1 MTKRVSRQEITK
13 SDIVK
18 NEEFIGEH
26 LETLREF
33 AERGDASVMYLL
45 GCYYDGGVC
54 EGGGNDPDEAVK
66 WYKKVS
72 RLGNTHAMNNLGVM
86 YLCGQGVRKSAAKA
100 SKWFRKAAE
109 LGSVVAQKNLAEM
122 YRYGDGVRV
131 DSAEAA
137 KWYEKAAAQGYA
149 GAQYDLGELY
159 ASGNGVA
166 KDLHAAEMW
175 YRKAAEQGNAEARR
189 KLAST

>member
-1 MTKRVSRQEITK
+1 MYPQEAVK

-33 AERGDASVMYLL
+33 AERGDVSVMYLL

-72 RLGNTHAMNNLGVM
+72 RLGNTHAMNNLGAM
-86 YLCGQGVRKSAAKA
+86 YLRGHDVRKSAAKA
-100 SKWFRKAAE
+100 SKWF
-109 LGSVVAQKNLAEM
+109 
-122 YRYGDGVRV
+122 
-131 DSAEAA
+131 
-137 KWYEKAAAQGYA
+137 
-149 GAQYDLGELY
+149 
-159 ASGNGVA
+159 
-166 KDLHAAEMW
+166 
-175 YRKAAEQGNAEARR
+175 RKAAEQGNAEARR

>member
-1 MTKRVSRQEITK
+1 MSDKKSNANGVYPQEAVK

-33 AERGDASVMYLL
+33 AERGDVSVMYLL
-45 GCYYDGGVC
+45 GCYYDGGFC

-66 WYKKVS
+66 WYKKAS
-72 RLGNTHAMNNLGVM
+72 RLGFASAMNNLGVM
-86 YLCGQGVRKSAAKA
+86 YVCGQGVRKSAAKA

-109 LGSVVAQKNLAEM
+109 LGNVVAQKNLAEM

-137 KWYEKAAAQGYA
+137 KWY
-149 GAQYDLGELY
+149 
-159 ASGNGVA
+159 
-166 KDLHAAEMW
+166 
-175 YRKAAEQGNAEARR
+175 RKAAE
-189 KLAST
+189 

>member
-1 MTKRVSRQEITK
+1 MK
-13 SDIVK
+13 SDIGK
-18 NEEFIGEH
+18 NAKFVREH
-26 LETLREF
+26 LETLRGF
-33 AERGDASVMYLL
+33 AERGDVSVMYLL

-122 YRYGDGVRV
+122 SSRDV
-131 DSAEAA
+131 
-137 KWYEKAAAQGYA
+137 
-149 GAQYDLGELY
+149 
-159 ASGNGVA
+159 
-166 KDLHAAEMW
+166 
-175 YRKAAEQGNAEARR
+175 
-189 KLAST
+189 

>member
-1 MTKRVSRQEITK
+1 MTKRVSHQEITK

-72 RLGNTHAMNNLGVM
+72 RLGNTHAMNNLAYM
-86 YLCGQGVRKSAAKA
+86 YDFGLGVRA
-100 SKWFRKAAE
+100 S
-109 LGSVVAQKNLAEM
+109 V
-122 YRYGDGVRV
+122 
-131 DSAEAA
+131 AEAT
-137 KWYEKAAAQGYA
+137 KW
-149 GAQYDLGELY
+149 L
-159 ASGNGVA
+159 
-166 KDLHAAEMW
+166 
-175 YRKAAEQGNAEARR
+175 RRAAEQGHAEARR
-189 KLAST
+189 TLASSM

>member
-1 MTKRVSRQEITK
+1 MSDKKSNANGVYPQEAVK

-33 AERGDASVMYLL
+33 AERGDVSVMYLL
-45 GCYYDGGVC
+45 GCYYDGGFC

-66 WYKKVS
+66 WYKKAS
-72 RLGNTHAMNNLGVM
+72 RLGFASAMNNLGAM
-86 YLCGQGVRKSAAKA
+86 YLRGHDVRKSAAKA

-137 KWYEKAAAQGYA
+137 KWY
-149 GAQYDLGELY
+149 
-159 ASGNGVA
+159 
-166 KDLHAAEMW
+166 
-175 YRKAAEQGNAEARR
+175 RKAAEQGNAEARR